1 MIVFVIGGS
10 GSGKSAYAEKRLLAM
25 EAEKKHYIATMRVFD
40 EEGKKRVEKHR
51 TMRREKG
58 FLTIEKPIDLGE
70 IALDAGDAWMLEC
83 VSNLLANEMFT
94 EDGIRDEKE
103 TVDKILKD
111 IGSLIE
117 QTADGVIVS
126 NNIFEDGENN
136 DEAMFGLK
144 FEQEFENFAAKRYEA
159 NDAFFVKMFTDSGV
173 MKSIVDMLK
182 PIIYRKMRKKK

>member
-10 GSGKSAYAEKRLLAM
+10 GSGKSAYAEKRLFAM

-58 FLTIEKPIDLGE
+58 FLTIEKPIDLGG

-103 TVDKILKD
+103 MVDKILKD

-126 NNIFEDGENN
+126 NNIFEDGENYDDAMASYIKALGGIN
-136 DEAMFGLK
+136 QALAAMADEVIEVVVGIPVTLK
-144 FEQEFENFAAKRYEA
+144 SQQEESEGGQICEK
-159 NDAFFVKMFTDSGV
+159 
-173 MKSIVDMLK
+173 
-182 PIIYRKMRKKK
+182 

>member
-51 TMRREKG
+51 IMRREKG

-94 EDGIRDEKE
+94 EDCIRDEKE

-126 NNIFEDGENN
+126 NNIFEDGENYDDAMASYIKALGGIN
-136 DEAMFGLK
+136 QALAAMADEVIEVVVGLP
-144 FEQEFENFAAKRYEA
+144 
-159 NDAFFVKMFTDSGV
+159 VTL
-173 MKSIVDMLK
+173 KSQHEESEGGQICEK
-182 PIIYRKMRKKK
+182 

>member
-83 VSNLLANEMFT
+83 GGGRLY
-94 EDGIRDEKE
+94 G
-103 TVDKILKD
+103 
-111 IGSLIE
+111 
-117 QTADGVIVS
+117 
-126 NNIFEDGENN
+126 DGEGSSCSVNRKLTAI
-136 DEAMFGLK
+136 EALADMLGHM
-144 FEQEFENFAAKRYEA
+144 KR
-159 NDAFFVKMFTDSGV
+159 GV
-173 MKSIVDMLK
+173 MFDLK
-182 PIIYRKMRKKK
+182 INEINIANYINRGFLGKWKQNGWKTVGGARVKYAEEWKKVRFEPHAFRAEYVHDLEIPA

>member
-83 VSNLLANEMFT
+83 VSNLMANEMFT

-111 IGSLIE
+111 IGCLIE
-117 QTADGVIVS
+117 QAAGGVIVS
-126 NNIFEDGENN
+126 NNIFEDGENYDDAMASYIKALGGIN
-136 DEAMFGLK
+136 QALAAMADEVIEVVVGIPVTLK
-144 FEQEFENFAAKRYEA
+144 SQQEESEGGQICEK
-159 NDAFFVKMFTDSGV
+159 
-173 MKSIVDMLK
+173 
-182 PIIYRKMRKKK
+182 

>member
-94 EDGIRDEKE
+94 EEGIRDEKE
-103 TVDKILKD
+103 MVDKILKD
-111 IGSLIE
+111 ISSLIE

-126 NNIFEDGENN
+126 NNIFEDGENYDDAMASYIKALGGIN
-136 DEAMFGLK
+136 QALAAMADEVIEVVVGIPVTLK
-144 FEQEFENFAAKRYEA
+144 SQHEESEGGQICEK
-159 NDAFFVKMFTDSGV
+159 
-173 MKSIVDMLK
+173 
-182 PIIYRKMRKKK
+182 

>member
-94 EDGIRDEKE
+94 EEGIRDEKE
-103 TVDKILKD
+103 MVDKILKD
-111 IGSLIE
+111 ISSLIE

-126 NNIFEDGENN
+126 NNIFEDGENYDDAMASYIKALGGIN
-136 DEAMFGLK
+136 QALAAMADEVIEVVVGIPVTLK
-144 FEQEFENFAAKRYEA
+144 SQQEESEGGQICEK
-159 NDAFFVKMFTDSGV
+159 
-173 MKSIVDMLK
+173 
-182 PIIYRKMRKKK
+182 

>member
-70 IALDAGDAWMLEC
+70 IALDAEDIWMLEC

-126 NNIFEDGENN
+126 NNIFEDGENYDDAMASYIKALGGIN
-136 DEAMFGLK
+136 QALAAMADEVIEVVVGIPVTLK
-144 FEQEFENFAAKRYEA
+144 SQHEESEGGQICEK
-159 NDAFFVKMFTDSGV
+159 
-173 MKSIVDMLK
+173 
-182 PIIYRKMRKKK
+182 

>member
-94 EDGIRDEKE
+94 EEGIRDEKE
-103 TVDKILKD
+103 TADKILKD

-126 NNIFEDGENN
+126 NNIFEDGENYDDAMASYIKALGGIN
-136 DEAMFGLK
+136 QALAAMADEVIEVVVGIPVTLK
-144 FEQEFENFAAKRYEA
+144 SQHEESEGGQICEK
-159 NDAFFVKMFTDSGV
+159 
-173 MKSIVDMLK
+173 
-182 PIIYRKMRKKK
+182 

>member
-51 TMRREKG
+51 TMRRGKG

-103 TVDKILKD
+103 MVDKILKD

-126 NNIFEDGENN
+126 NNIFEDGENYDDAMASYIKALGGIN
-136 DEAMFGLK
+136 QALAAMADEVIEVVVGIPVTLK
-144 FEQEFENFAAKRYEA
+144 SQHEESEGGQICEK
-159 NDAFFVKMFTDSGV
+159 
-173 MKSIVDMLK
+173 
-182 PIIYRKMRKKK
+182 